1 MKNFSYFEPLEIPK
15 ALSLLAEHKGKAKI
29 MAGGTDLV
37 PQMKRGLFAPE
48 AVIHLGRISSL
59 REIQESEEGLRI
71 GAMVTLGSL
80 ERNSLLLSSYP
91 GLQAAVG
98 HVAVPA
104 IRNSGTIGG
113 NLCLDTKCIYRD
125 QTQTWERALEPC
137 FKSGGQRCY
146 VVRGSKTCH
155 ASLAADTASMLIA
168 LQARAKILS
177 INGERT
183 VPVED
188 LYSGNGVQP
197 LSLSAEEL
205 LAEIVLPRA
214 PSQGGSAYRRY
225 SLRKAIDFPVVS
237 TAVSLA
243 KRNGTCTEA
252 RIVLGAVAPR
262 PLRLLEAETAL
273 RGKTVT
279 DSLLKDCAREAPR
292 EALQISKS
300 GRIDRFTREMISS
313 LVFQALKKAWQAE
326 GLS

>member
-1 MKNFSYFEPLEIPK
+1 MKNFSYFEPAEIK
-15 ALSLLAEHKGKAKI
+15 TALSLMTEQKGKAKI

-37 PQMKRGLFAPE
+37 PQMKRGLSAPE
-48 AVIHLGRISSL
+48 AVIQLGRISSL

-80 ERNSLLLSSYP
+80 ERNDRIHALYP

-98 HVAVPA
+98 HVAVPS
-104 IRNSGTIGG
+104 IRNAGTIGG
-113 NLCLDTKCIYRD
+113 NVCLDTKCLYRD

-155 ASLAADTASMLIA
+155 ASLAADTVSMLIA
-168 LQARAKILS
+168 LQARARILS
-177 INGERT
+177 ITGKRT

-188 LYSGNGVQP
+188 LYSGNGIQP
-197 LSLSAEEL
+197 LGLLPDEL
-205 LAEIVLPRA
+205 LTEIFIPR
-214 PSQGGSAYRRY
+214 PEPKGGAAYLRY
-225 SLRKAIDFPVVS
+225 SLRKAVDFPMVS
-237 TAVSLA
+237 TGVSLV
-243 KRNGTCTEA
+243 KKNGVCKEA

-262 PLRLLEAETAL
+262 PLRLAEAEKSLEGKQITESIL
-273 RGKTVT
+273 R
-279 DSLLKDCAREAPR
+279 DCAREAPR

-300 GRIDRFTREMISS
+300 GRIDRFTREMITS